1 MFGLCGGWPDEACEG
16 RNVGAWDAEAGTDE
30 VVERQ
35 FQFHAGFGQ
44 PQHDVARVAPLVAD
58 GSAGDF
64 SFGDEGAD
72 VVFRGVGP
80 DDCFAIA
87 LS

>member
-1 MFGLCGGWPDEACEG
+1 MVEG
-16 RNVGAWDAEAGTDE
+16 HFEL
-30 VVERQ
+30 
-35 FQFHAGFGQ
+35 HAGLGEAD
-44 PQHDVARVAPLVAD
+44 HDIAGVAAFVAD

>member
-1 MFGLCGGWPDEACEG
+1 MVSGGGWPDEVGEG
-16 RNVGAWDAEAGTDE
+16 RDCLSRDSQARADVM
-30 VVERQ
+30 VEGH
-35 FQFHAGFGQ
+35 FELHAGVGEAE
-44 PQHDVARVAPLVAD
+44 HDIAGVAAPVGD
-58 GSAGDF
+58 GSARDF
-64 SFGDEGAD
+64 SLRDEGAD